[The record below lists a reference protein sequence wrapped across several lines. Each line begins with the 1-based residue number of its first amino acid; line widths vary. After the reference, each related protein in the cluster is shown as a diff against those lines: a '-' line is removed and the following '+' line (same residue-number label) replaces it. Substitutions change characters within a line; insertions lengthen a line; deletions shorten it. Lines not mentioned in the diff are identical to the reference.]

1 MSAYIGVLLEALTF
15 VHMLT
20 LVQGSRQVSVS
31 VQFSQTAS
39 ILYIPID
46 NTYKM
51 DIFTIYYL
59 KICCSSIPIL
69 IFLLQIFCLSSFIFP
84 TVSNRPIFLY

>member
-31 VQFSQTAS
+31 VQFSETAS

-51 DIFTIYYL
+51 DIFTIYY
-59 KICCSSIPIL
+59 
-69 IFLLQIFCLSSFIFP
+69 
-84 TVSNRPIFLY
+84 